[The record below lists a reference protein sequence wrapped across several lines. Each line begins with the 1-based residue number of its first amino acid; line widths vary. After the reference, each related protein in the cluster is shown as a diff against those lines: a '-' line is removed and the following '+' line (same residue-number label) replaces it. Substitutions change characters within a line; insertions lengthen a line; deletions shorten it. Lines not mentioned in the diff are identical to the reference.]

1 MRSLSIPAPLPCEKN
16 SPTVLII
23 DDTPM
28 VIFSLSRMLLP
39 LCSVKVSRDGD
50 EGLKLAEENEI
61 ALILLDL
68 YMPEISGFE
77 VLRRLKENK
86 KTRNI
91 PVVLISGSQDAED
104 EQQGYSLGATGF
116 IKKPFDEKEVPMR
129 IAKYIFRRGTT

>member
-1 MRSLSIPAPLPCEKN
+1 MRSLSIPAPLPSEKN

-50 EGLKLAEENEI
+50 EGLRLAENNEI

-68 YMPEISGFE
+68 YMPGISGFE
-77 VLRRLKENK
+77 VLRRLKENN

-91 PVVLISGSQDAED
+91 PVVIISGSQDAED
-104 EQQGYSLGATGF
+104 EQKGYKLGATGF
-116 IKKPFDEKEVPMR
+116 IKKPFDEKDIPIRV
-129 IAKYIFRRGTT
+129 AKYIMRRGTT